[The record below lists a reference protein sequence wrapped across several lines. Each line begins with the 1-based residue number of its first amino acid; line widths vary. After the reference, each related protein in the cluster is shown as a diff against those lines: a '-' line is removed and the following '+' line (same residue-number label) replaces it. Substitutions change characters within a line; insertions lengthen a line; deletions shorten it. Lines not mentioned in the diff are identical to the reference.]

1 MMLQYSGI
9 TVWRLI
15 LSEVVPLNYRVLV
28 ENCPTPSNITGL
40 TIANNIFV
48 LASHF
53 GSVKLF
59 KAYLEIAELPVSR
72 SVAIRSELQCSGVSL
87 VDCPHNGRKEVA
99 DKMMLG
105 QIMSYWFPVCT
116 SHIIE
121 FMQLTCWR
129 MLSTTQRRP
138 PLS

>member
-1 MMLQYSGI
+1 MPDMRTLDDVAIFWDYGMVSY
-9 TVWRLI
+9 LI
-15 LSEVVPLNYRVLV
+15 QSRPVDQRALV

-40 TIANNIFV
+40 TIANNIFA

-72 SVAIRSELQCSGVSL
+72 CAAIRSELQCSGISL
-87 VDCPHNGRKEVA
+87 VDCPHNGRKDVA

-105 QIMSYWFPVCT
+105 
-116 SHIIE
+116 
-121 FMQLTCWR
+121 
-129 MLSTTQRRP
+129 
-138 PLS
+138 